1 MKIVR
6 TISELRRV
14 LTGWRQAGDRIC
26 LVPTMGNLHAGHLQL
41 VTTAQQQA
49 ERVVVSIFVNPTQ
62 FGQGEDFESYPRTE
76 AEDIEKLKKSGVALV
91 FIPSQAEM
99 YPGGQQVSLH
109 VTGLA
114 ERWCGAS
121 RPGHFD
127 GVATIV
133 AKLFNLIQPDSA
145 VFGEKD
151 YQQLAV
157 IRQMVRDLN
166 MPVSIVGAPIVR
178 ESDGLA
184 MSSRNSYLTQAER
197 AIAPRL
203 YQALCQIRDAIQ
215 RQEADAEA
223 IIQAQK
229 AHIQQ
234 AGFKL
239 DYLALCN
246 AETLEPAHPDD
257 QDLVILVAA
266 WLGKPRLIDNLRFSR
281 FSENQSKTGRRCS
294 KK

>member
-1 MKIVR
+1 MKVVR
-6 TISELRRV
+6 TISELRQV
-14 LTGWRQAGDRIC
+14 LTGWRQAGDRIS

-41 VTTAQQQA
+41 VTCARQQA

-76 AEDIEKLKKSGVALV
+76 AEDIEKLKESGVALA
-91 FIPSQAEM
+91 FIPSLTEM
-99 YPGGQQVSLH
+99 YPGAQQVSLH

-166 MPVSIVGAPIVR
+166 IPVSIVGVPIVR
-178 ESDGLA
+178 EPDGLA
-184 MSSRNSYLTQAER
+184 MSSRNSYLTPEQR
-197 AIAPRL
+197 VIAPRL

-215 RQEADAEA
+215 SQQMDTEA
-223 IIQAQK
+223 IIQAQQT
-229 AHIQQ
+229 HLQQ

-257 QDLVILVAA
+257 QNLVILVAA

-281 FSENQSKTGRRCS
+281 FSGNKSKTGRRC
-294 KK
+294 

>member
-6 TISELRRV
+6 TISELRQV
-14 LTGWRQAGDRIC
+14 LTSWRQAGDRIS

-62 FGQGEDFESYPRTE
+62 FGQGEDFASYPRTE
-76 AEDIEKLKKSGVALV
+76 AEDIAKLEKSGVALA
-91 FIPSQAEM
+91 FIPSVTEM
-99 YPGGQQVSLH
+99 YPGEQQVNLH
-109 VTGLA
+109 VAGLA

-133 AKLFNLIQPDSA
+133 AKLFNLIQPDTA

-166 MPVSIVGAPIVR
+166 IPVSIVGAPIVR
-178 ESDGLA
+178 EPDGLA
-184 MSSRNSYLTQAER
+184 MSSRNSYLTPVQR
-197 AIAPRL
+197 AVAPRL
-203 YQALCQIRDAIQ
+203 YQALCHLRDAIQ
-215 RQEADAEA
+215 RQGADTESL
-223 IIQAQK
+223 IQTQK
-229 AHIQQ
+229 TQLQQ

-239 DYLALCN
+239 DYLALCH
-246 AETLEPAHPDD
+246 AETLEPALPED

-266 WLGKPRLIDNLRFSR
+266 WLGKPRLIDNVRCSR
-281 FSENQSKTGRRCS
+281 FSENHTKTGRRC
-294 KK
+294 

>member
-1 MKIVR
+1 MKVVR

-14 LTGWRQAGDRIC
+14 LTGWRQAGDRIS

-41 VTTAQQQA
+41 VTMAQQQA

-76 AEDIEKLKKSGVALV
+76 AEDIEKLKESGVALA
-91 FIPSQAEM
+91 FIPSLAEM
-99 YPGGQQVSLH
+99 YPGAQQVSLH

-166 MPVSIVGAPIVR
+166 IPVSIVGAPIVR
-178 ESDGLA
+178 EPDGLA
-184 MSSRNSYLTQAER
+184 MSSRNSYLTPEQR

-203 YQALCQIRDAIQ
+203 YQALCQMRDAIQ
-215 RQEADAEA
+215 RQEADTEA
-223 IIQAQK
+223 ILQAQQT
-229 AHIQQ
+229 HLQQ

-281 FSENQSKTGRRCS
+281 FSGNKTKTGCRC
-294 KK
+294 